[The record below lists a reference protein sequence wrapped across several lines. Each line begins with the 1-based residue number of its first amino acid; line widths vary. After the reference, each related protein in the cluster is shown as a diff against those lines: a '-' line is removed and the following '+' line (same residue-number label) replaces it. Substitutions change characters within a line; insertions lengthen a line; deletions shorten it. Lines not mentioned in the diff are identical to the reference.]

1 MLYVRGLA
9 LLESRL
15 FIDSGVFVSSAKP
28 FSEMRVVGSLALLYV
43 FRMLGLFM
51 VFPVMMLYGR
61 DYIGQTPFLLGAA
74 LGIYGLTQAVF
85 QIPLGLLSD
94 VWGRKPVIVIG
105 LCVFMLGS
113 VVAAMA
119 DSVWGLMIGRALQ
132 GAGAIASA
140 VLALVGDLTSEQ
152 NRTRA
157 MAVIGASIGLS
168 FAIAMFLG
176 PMLAAVGG
184 LSAIFWLATALAA
197 LGLIILWRGVPTPP
211 EHSQRGTEGLA
222 VPALFGR
229 ALKNRH
235 LLRLNFA
242 IFVLHF
248 VLTATFVAAP
258 LVLEAAGV
266 GNSQHWHYY
275 LPVMLL
281 AFVAMVPFM
290 FLAERKRKV
299 KSMLLLAI
307 AMLVAGLA
315 GLAVGDGLSWQ
326 WVAAVFIF
334 FTAFNLLE
342 ATLPS
347 WLSKQAPAG
356 SKGTAMGVYS
366 TCQFLGASLGGFV
379 GGYCVEFVGIAEVF
393 WSAAACCVVWFLV
406 ALFMQP
412 PAYLT
417 SLCVPQ
423 AAAVSGP
430 VITAEVEGVVECA
443 WVAEQQLLY
452 LKVDDSFNQQKL
464 DDYLKKV

>member
-1 MLYVRGLA
+1 M
-9 LLESRL
+9 
-15 FIDSGVFVSSAKP
+15 VSAMQTSTKSV
-28 FSEMRVVGSLALLYV
+28 SEMRVVGSLALLYV

-94 VWGRKPVIVIG
+94 VWGRKPVIFLG
-105 LCVFMLGS
+105 LIIFALGS
-113 VVAAMA
+113 VVAASA

-132 GAGAIASA
+132 GAGAISSA

-168 FAIAMFLG
+168 FAVAMFVG
-176 PMLAAVGG
+176 PMLAAAGG
-184 LSAIFWLATALAA
+184 LTLIFWITTALAGIGI
-197 LGLIILWRGVPTPP
+197 LILWRAVPNPP
-211 EHSQRGTEGLA
+211 KLNARGAEGLA

-229 ALKNRH
+229 ALKNIH
-235 LLRLNFA
+235 LLRLNLS

-248 VLTATFVAAP
+248 VLTTTFVAAP
-258 LVLEAAGV
+258 LILEAAGKT
-266 GNSQHWHYY
+266 SATHWHYY

-281 AFVAMVPFM
+281 AFVGMVPLM

-299 KSMLLLAI
+299 KGVMLLSIAILLASLVSMALGHGLGLGWFI
-307 AMLVAGLA
+307 AM
-315 GLAVGDGLSWQ
+315 
-326 WVAAVFIF
+326 FCF

-356 SKGTAMGVYS
+356 SKGTAMGLYS
-366 TCQFLGASLGGFV
+366 TCQFLGASVGGFV
-379 GGYCVEFVGIAEVF
+379 GGYMVQHHGLATVF
-393 WSAAACCVVWFLV
+393 WLGAAACLVWGLV
-406 ALFMQP
+406 AFFMQAP
-412 PAYLT
+412 PYLK
-417 SLCVPQ
+417 SLCVPHKEP
-423 AAAVSGP
+423 VSGP
-430 VITAEVEGVVECA
+430 ALMTEVAGVVECA

-452 LKVDDSFNQQKL
+452 LKVDDSFQQQTL
-464 DDYLKKV
+464 DKYLK

>member
-1 MLYVRGLA
+1 M
-9 LLESRL
+9 
-15 FIDSGVFVSSAKP
+15 SSAKP
-28 FSEMRVVGSLALLYV
+28 VSEIRVVGALALLYV

-61 DYIGQTPFLLGAA
+61 EYAGHTPFLLGAA

-94 VWGRKPVIVIG
+94 ILGRKPVIFLGLVIF
-105 LCVFMLGS
+105 VIGS
-113 VVAAMA
+113 VVAAYA

-157 MAVIGASIGLS
+157 MAMIGASIGLS
-168 FAIAMFLG
+168 FAVAMFVG
-176 PMLAAVGG
+176 PMLAAAGG
-184 LSAIFWLATALAA
+184 LSAIFWVSSVLAA
-197 LGLIILWRGVPTPP
+197 IGIVVLLKAVPNPPKHSVRGA
-211 EHSQRGTEGLA
+211 EGIA

-229 ALKNRH
+229 AFKNVH

-242 IFVLHF
+242 IFILHF

-258 LVLEAAGV
+258 LVLEAAGKA
-266 GNSQHWHYY
+266 NDSHWHYY

-281 AFVAMVPFM
+281 AFVAMVPLM
-290 FLAERKRKV
+290 FVAERKRKV
-299 KSMLLLAI
+299 KGVMLLSI
-307 AMLVAGLA
+307 ALLTASLL
-315 GLAVGDGLSWQ
+315 GLAVGGGLNWQ
-326 WVAAVFIF
+326 WLVAIFVF

-366 TCQFLGASLGGFV
+366 TCQFLGASMGGFA
-379 GGYCVEFVGIAEVF
+379 GGYIVQNHGVSEVF
-393 WSAAACCVVWFLV
+393 FLAAAGCGLWFLV
-406 ALFMQP
+406 ALFMKT

-417 SLCVPQ
+417 SMCMPQLQPVSAPALMASVP
-423 AAAVSGP
+423 
-430 VITAEVEGVVECA
+430 GVVECA

-452 LKVDDSFNQQKL
+452 LKVNDSFEQHAL
-464 DDYLKKV
+464 DTYLK

>member
-1 MLYVRGLA
+1 MSNATPV
-9 LLESRL
+9 
-15 FIDSGVFVSSAKP
+15 
-28 FSEMRVVGSLALLYV
+28 SEMRIVGSLALLYV

-94 VWGRKPVIVIG
+94 IWGRKPVILIG
-105 LCVFMLGS
+105 LIVFALGS
-113 VVAAMA
+113 VVAAFA

-168 FAIAMFLG
+168 FAVAMFVG
-176 PMLAAVGG
+176 PMLAAAGG
-184 LSAIFWLATALAA
+184 LSAIFWVASGLA
-197 LGLIILWRGVPTPP
+197 GIGIIILLRAVPNPPAHSLRGA
-211 EHSQRGTEGLA
+211 EGLA

-235 LLRLNFA
+235 LLRLDFA
-242 IFVLHF
+242 IFILHF

-258 LVLEAAGV
+258 LVLEAAGKA
-266 GNSQHWHYY
+266 NDAHWHYY

-290 FLAERKRKV
+290 YVAERKRKV
-299 KSMLLLAI
+299 RGVLLLSIAI
-307 AMLVAGLA
+307 LMFSLLGLA
-315 GLAVGDGLSWQ
+315 IGEGLGWQ
-326 WVAAVFIF
+326 WLLGIFCF

-366 TCQFLGASLGGFV
+366 TCQFLGASVGGFV
-379 GGYCVEFVGIAEVF
+379 GGYIVQNFGVAAVF
-393 WSAAACCVVWFLV
+393 WLAAASCLVWLVVAV
-406 ALFMQP
+406 FMQAP
-412 PAYLT
+412 PYLK

-423 AAAVSGP
+423 KKPISGP
-430 VITAEVEGVVECA
+430 ALMTKVAGVIECA

-452 LKVDDSFNQQKL
+452 LKVNDSFEQQAL
-464 DDYLKKV
+464 DEYLK

>member
-1 MLYVRGLA
+1 M
-9 LLESRL
+9 
-15 FIDSGVFVSSAKP
+15 VSAMQTSTKSV
-28 FSEMRVVGSLALLYV
+28 SEMRVVGSLALLYV

-94 VWGRKPVIVIG
+94 VWGRKPVIFLG
-105 LCVFMLGS
+105 LIIFALGS
-113 VVAAMA
+113 VVAASA

-132 GAGAIASA
+132 GAGAISSA

-168 FAIAMFLG
+168 FAVAMFVG
-176 PMLAAVGG
+176 PMLAAAGG
-184 LSAIFWLATALAA
+184 LTLIFWITTALAGIGI
-197 LGLIILWRGVPTPP
+197 LILWRAVPNPP
-211 EHSQRGTEGLA
+211 KLNARGAEGLA

-229 ALKNRH
+229 ALKNIH
-235 LLRLNFA
+235 LLRLNLS

-248 VLTATFVAAP
+248 VLTTTFVAAP
-258 LVLEAAGV
+258 LILEAAGKT
-266 GNSQHWHYY
+266 SATHWHYY

-281 AFVAMVPFM
+281 AFVGMVPLM

-299 KSMLLLAI
+299 KGVMLLSIAILLASLVSMALGHGLGLGWFI
-307 AMLVAGLA
+307 AM
-315 GLAVGDGLSWQ
+315 
-326 WVAAVFIF
+326 FCF

-356 SKGTAMGVYS
+356 SKGTAMGLYS
-366 TCQFLGASLGGFV
+366 TCQFLGASVGGFV
-379 GGYCVEFVGIAEVF
+379 GGYMVQHYGLATVF
-393 WSAAACCVVWFLV
+393 WLGAAACLVWGLV
-406 ALFMQP
+406 AFFMQAP
-412 PAYLT
+412 PYLK
-417 SLCVPQ
+417 SLCVPHKEP
-423 AAAVSGP
+423 VSGP
-430 VITAEVEGVVECA
+430 ALMTEVAGVVECA

-452 LKVDDSFNQQKL
+452 LKVDDSFQQQTL
-464 DDYLKKV
+464 DKYLK

>member
-1 MLYVRGLA
+1 M
-9 LLESRL
+9 
-15 FIDSGVFVSSAKP
+15 INAKP
-28 FSEMRVVGSLALLYV
+28 VSEIRVVGALALLYV

-61 DYIGQTPFLLGAA
+61 EYTDQTPFLLGAA

-94 VWGRKPVIVIG
+94 IFGRKPIILLGLIVF
-105 LCVFMLGS
+105 VLGS
-113 VVAAMA
+113 IVAAYA
-119 DSVWGLMIGRALQ
+119 DTVWGLMIGRALQ

-168 FAIAMFLG
+168 FAVAMFVG
-176 PMLAAVGG
+176 PMLAAAGG
-184 LSAIFWLATALAA
+184 LSAIFWVSSALAA
-197 LGLIILWRGVPTPP
+197 IGIVVLLRAVPNPPKHSVRGA
-211 EHSQRGTEGLA
+211 EGIA

-229 ALKNRH
+229 AFKNAH

-258 LVLEAAGV
+258 LVLEAAGTA
-266 GNSQHWHYY
+266 SDSHWLYY
-275 LPVMLL
+275 LPTMLL
-281 AFVAMVPFM
+281 AFIAMVPLM
-290 FLAERKRKV
+290 FIAERKRKV
-299 KSMLLLAI
+299 KAVMLLAI
-307 AMLVAGLA
+307 ALLTASLISLA
-315 GLAVGDGLSWQ
+315 IGGGLSWQ
-326 WVAAVFIF
+326 WLVAIFVF

-356 SKGTAMGVYS
+356 SKGTAMGIYS
-366 TCQFLGASLGGFV
+366 TCQFLGASMGGFA
-379 GGYCVEFVGIAEVF
+379 GGYIVQNYGVAEVF
-393 WSAAACCVVWFLV
+393 MLAAASCGLWFVVAIFMKAPEYLV
-406 ALFMQP
+406 SMCMPRYQPVSAPALM
-412 PAYLT
+412 AK
-417 SLCVPQ
+417 V
-423 AAAVSGP
+423 A
-430 VITAEVEGVVECA
+430 GVVECA

-452 LKVDDSFNQQKL
+452 LKVNDSFQQQSL
-464 DDYLKKV
+464 DNYLNLR